1 MGLINAAASAVSGA
15 LADSWLETI
24 EPDTMN
30 EGTLMVS
37 GVQVRK
43 GKGSN
48 TKSTSNVISNGSV
61 IHVYP
66 NTMMLLIDGG
76 KIVDYCAQEGY
87 YKVSLSSA
95 PSLFNG
101 EFGDALKDTWE
112 RFKFGGTPSSNQK
125 VYYINLSEIKG
136 IKFGTKNPVNY
147 FDNFYQDHQSAE
159 ILCGGMQGRNIKSSD
174 RGYQS
179 PDAGGIS

>member
-76 KIVDYCAQEGY
+76 KIVDYCAQ
-87 YKVSLSSA
+87 
-95 PSLFNG
+95 
-101 EFGDALKDTWE
+101 
-112 RFKFGGTPSSNQK
+112 
-125 VYYINLSEIKG
+125 
-136 IKFGTKNPVNY
+136 
-147 FDNFYQDHQSAE
+147 
-159 ILCGGMQGRNIKSSD
+159 
-174 RGYQS
+174 
-179 PDAGGIS
+179 